1 MKKHET
7 RQKIG
12 LAFEAFIVLGAIHL
26 VAPVV
31 MYTSGLS
38 V

>member
-26 VAPVV
+26 VAPLV
-31 MYTSGLS
+31 MYSSGLS

>member
-12 LAFEAFIVLGAIHL
+12 LAFEAIIVLGAIHL
-26 VAPVV
+26 VAPLV
-31 MYTSGLS
+31 MYSSGLS
-38 V
+38 A